1 MVAKF
6 LDHNKGSLGN
16 HEGNGKEN
24 GEKSNK
30 FILVK
35 QQLCTCITL
44 FCTFFSC
51 CCTTVTCAH
60 FTEQVNTTQK
70 VSFSFSKLTYGPV
83 RFNPENF
90 SNIWQMK
97 WNWIRSMKFET
108 VRIYFLSEFPVSCHP
123 KLLLP
128 RRRDV
133 TTSPVYSWARCDWQW
148 LSIMSFQQ

>member
-1 MVAKF
+1 MVTKF

-16 HEGNGKEN
+16 NEGNGNEN
-24 GEKSNK
+24 GKKSNK
-30 FILVK
+30 FILAK

-83 RFNPENF
+83 RFNPEKI

-97 WNWIRSMKFET
+97 WNWIRWMKFET

-128 RRRDV
+128 RRRDL
-133 TTSPVYSWARCDWQW
+133 TTSPVYSWAWCDWQW